1 MGQPAG
7 MESVLRGR
15 YRRIVFF
22 FARVIASFIG
32 WEVVGRRV
40 GLGRLA
46 DRTRARRLRAT
57 AVRFRALAIS
67 MGGLMIKVGQ
77 FLSARL
83 DVLPPEVTAE
93 LSGLQDEVPPE
104 EFAAIRAVTD
114 GELTPPL
121 SGHFASFETEAAAA
135 ASLGQVHRA
144 HLHDADAARA
154 GFRDVVVKIQR
165 PHIEQVIEVDL
176 SALRR
181 VAGWLA
187 RYRPIADRTD
197 VLALVEEF
205 AVTTRAEVD
214 YLAEAR
220 NAETFAAN
228 FAEDPRVEVPRV
240 VWELTTRRV
249 LTLEDVSAIK
259 VGDHEGIAG
268 AGIDRA
274 EVARVLAE
282 TYLQQIFADSFFH
295 ADPHPGNLFVTPL
308 PDAGPEAPRWALTFI
323 DFGMVGRVPEKL
335 REGLREALIA
345 VATQDGARL
354 VDSMKTLDVLL
365 PGADLKLIER
375 AALQAFER
383 FGGMSMDELTSVDP
397 AEMRRFALQFRD
409 LLLDL
414 PFQLPGN
421 LLLLGRC
428 IGMLSG
434 LCTAL
439 DPDFNIWGTLTPY
452 TAKLI
457 GDEDT
462 SLTRTALAEA
472 GKVARTALTL
482 PGRVDRVLTLV
493 ERGDLTVQTPLLNLH
508 VRRLE
513 RALNRTAGLVAFSAL
528 LVAGAVLTAS
538 DLVLGRWMMG
548 ASVLPLVLVL
558 FSGRR
563 RPDRF

>member
-308 PDAGPEAPRWALTFI
+308 HHCADAVTARYVLWTMREPDAALRAWRELLRPGGTLVIVDGLWFPDGLPDAGLPDP
-323 DFGMVGRVPEKL
+323 
-335 REGLREALIA
+335 GL
-345 VATQDGARL
+345 
-354 VDSMKTLDVLL
+354 
-365 PGADLKLIER
+365 AD
-375 AALQAFER
+375 
-383 FGGMSMDELTSVDP
+383 
-397 AEMRRFALQFRD
+397 
-409 LLLDL
+409 
-414 PFQLPGN
+414 
-421 LLLLGRC
+421 
-428 IGMLSG
+428 
-434 LCTAL
+434 
-439 DPDFNIWGTLTPY
+439 
-452 TAKLI
+452 
-457 GDEDT
+457 
-462 SLTRTALAEA
+462 
-472 GKVARTALTL
+472 
-482 PGRVDRVLTLV
+482 
-493 ERGDLTVQTPLLNLH
+493 
-508 VRRLE
+508 
-513 RALNRTAGLVAFSAL
+513 AGLPDA
-528 LVAGAVLTAS
+528 AGLADAGLSRQTRCDDTPRTCRIA
-538 DLVLGRWMMG
+538 
-548 ASVLPLVLVL
+548 
-558 FSGRR
+558 
-563 RPDRF
+563 